1 MLIISSSLQ
10 KFVNNLKMNKPNPRS
25 ASFPIIYLMA
35 ATAII
40 MSTISEARFSPST
53 SPVSG
58 TRTDC
63 EYNWTRHG
71 TKCYLFLGPDSA
83 YTFDEAR
90 YECRKH
96 YKATLVTVKSDHD
109 QQFIESMFKGRI
121 IYNNIWIGAKT
132 NINYTANYIN
142 DDIEDRRLSR
152 INNPRGG
159 SIISTTAFP
168 RNNIQKQGNPF
179 IWINDGTKVTYTN
192 RLTTSG
198 QGQGEYRTRNPN
210 STLCMSMVLV
220 PEYFGIW
227 SPYDCNYY
235 FNVLCEKSLTSSGYN
250 NFGNFMLFKLF
261 LMSISSFVIQY

>member
-1 MLIISSSLQ
+1 
-10 KFVNNLKMNKPNPRS
+10 
-25 ASFPIIYLMA
+25 
-35 ATAII
+35 
-40 MSTISEARFSPST
+40 MSTQQLNFMNFVTITTLIVSCESRFSPAT

-71 TKCYLFLGPDSA
+71 SKCYLFLGPDSA

-96 YKATLVTVKSDHD
+96 YKATLVTVKSDHE
-109 QQFIESMFKGRI
+109 QQFVESMFKGRV

-132 NINYTANYIN
+132 NVNYSANYIN
-142 DDIEDRRLSR
+142 DDIEERRLNR
-152 INNPRGG
+152 IYGRLNMM
-159 SIISTTAFP
+159 STTTVSP
-168 RNNIQKQGNPF
+168 RSNNQGSPF
-179 IWINDGTKVTYTN
+179 IWITDGTKVNYSN
-192 RLTTSG
+192 RLTSG
-198 QGQGEYRTRNPN
+198 QNGGQGEYRTRNPN

-235 FNVLCEKSLTSSGYN
+235 FNVLCEKSLTSGTYSLN
-250 NFGNFMLFKLF
+250 NLLNHYWNLIFILSVWITLK
-261 LMSISSFVIQY
+261 